1 MPRLGGDFNDEVLEA
16 LSSHGRLAQH
26 DPGFVPREGQRQM
39 AAAVAHALE
48 QKEVLVVEAG
58 TGIGKTFAYLIPALL
73 SGCRVLIST
82 ATKGLQDQLF
92 FRDLPR
98 LQKALNLPV
107 HAALLKGRA
116 SYLCV
121 HRLDQARQGDGL
133 NDRWMLRSLAR
144 IETWAQAT
152 RTGDLAEV
160 DGLDE
165 RSALIPLVSS
175 TRDNCLGSECPRFS
189 ECHVFRA
196 RKEAMAADVVVV
208 NHHLFFADVALRDS
222 GVAELLP
229 SVEAIIFD
237 EAHQLGDTGLQFLGT
252 VLGSGP
258 LVELGK
264 DILRAGLGKA
274 RGLGDWLDLSRNLE
288 DAARQLRLACSEA
301 DAGAGSAT
309 RLRWQACLEAKG
321 FSLALETVSR
331 ATQAAMQALQAVS
344 GSDPELAQLMAR
356 SAQLAAMGRSFFE
369 PAPEGRIRWVDLSTQ
384 SVRLVE
390 SPLDIRQVMTE
401 QRRLGGKA
409 WIFTSAT
416 LGEDAQLG
424 WFCAAT
430 ALEDAVKLK
439 IASPFNFGTQAR
451 LWVPTHLP
459 KPNEARHPAAVG
471 ELAARLAGVLGG
483 RTFVLTTTL
492 RAIER
497 VAQSLQ
503 DEAARKGL
511 QLQVL
516 TQGSQPKRM
525 LLSDYGD
532 GVGKVLVGS
541 HSFWEGIDV
550 PGQALQCVIIDKL
563 PFPPPNDPLMEARS
577 QWIESQGGDAFNE
590 LFVAEATI
598 SLKQGAG
605 RLIRSE
611 TDQGLLVICDPRMA
625 RMGYGRRMRNAL
637 PPMQWAQSDQEVQA
651 WLKDLARGH
660 VSS

>member
-1 MPRLGGDFNDEVLEA
+1 MPRSASALEDEVLDA
-16 LSSHGRLAQH
+16 LSIHGQLAQH
-26 DPGFVPREGQRQM
+26 DAGFVPRDGQQHM
-39 AAAVAHALE
+39 ASAVAHALE
-48 QKEVLVVEAG
+48 HQETLVVEAG
-58 TGIGKTFAYLIPALL
+58 TGIGKTFAYLVPTLL
-73 SGCRVLIST
+73 SGRRVLIST

-92 FRDLPR
+92 LRDLPR
-98 LQKALNLPV
+98 LQRALNLPV

-116 SYLCV
+116 SYVCLQ
-121 HRLDQARQGDGL
+121 RLEQARHGDGL
-133 NDRWMLRSLAR
+133 NDRWLLRSLSR

-152 RTGDLAEV
+152 LTGDLSEV

-165 RSALIPLVSS
+165 RSALIPLVTS
-175 TRDNCLGSECPRFS
+175 TRENCLGSECPRYS
-189 ECHVFRA
+189 ECHVFKA

-229 SVEAIIFD
+229 SVEALVFD

-252 VLGSGP
+252 TLGSGT
-258 LVELGK
+258 LVELAR
-264 DILRAGLGKA
+264 DMLRVGLGKA
-274 RGLGDWLDLSRNLE
+274 RGLGDWLELSRRLE
-288 DAARQLRLACSEA
+288 EGARQLRLACLEVDAGPGSAAKLRWHDCLQSKEFLPALQRLSDAAQDAA
-301 DAGAGSAT
+301 DALEVVSA
-309 RLRWQACLEAKG
+309 
-321 FSLALETVSR
+321 
-331 ATQAAMQALQAVS
+331 
-344 GSDPELAQLMAR
+344 SDPELAQLEVR
-356 SAQLAAMGRSFFE
+356 SVALAALGRSFFE
-369 PAPEGRIRWVDLSTQ
+369 PAPEGRIRWADLSAQ
-384 SVRLVE
+384 SIRLVE

-424 WFCAAT
+424 WFCATT

-439 IASPFNFGTQAR
+439 IASPFNFEVQAR
-451 LWVPTHLP
+451 IWVPTHLP
-459 KPNEARHPAAVG
+459 KPSEASHPVAVG
-471 ELAARLAGVLGG
+471 ELAARMASALQG

-492 RAIER
+492 RAIEK
-497 VAQSLQ
+497 VAQALQ
-503 DEAARKGL
+503 DESARMGCR
-511 QLQVL
+511 LQVL

-525 LLSDYGD
+525 LLSDYAD

-577 QWIESQGGDAFNE
+577 QWIDSQGGDAFND
-590 LFVAEATI
+590 LFVAEAAI

-611 TDQGLLVICDPRMA
+611 SDQGLLVICDSRMV

-637 PPMQWAQSDQEVQA
+637 PPMGWVQSEQEA
-651 WLKDLARGH
+651 KTWLEDLARSH
-660 VSS
+660 MA

>member
-1 MPRLGGDFNDEVLEA
+1 MPREGSDLNEEVLDA
-16 LSSHGRLAQH
+16 LSSHGHLAQH

-39 AAAVAHALE
+39 ASAVVHALE
-48 QKEVLVVEAG
+48 HQEVLVVEAG
-58 TGIGKTFAYLIPALL
+58 TGIGKTFAYLVPTLL
-73 SGCRVLIST
+73 SGRRVLIST

-98 LQKALNLPV
+98 LQMALSLPV

-116 SYLCV
+116 SYLCL
-121 HRLDQARQGDGL
+121 HRLEQSRHGEAL
-133 NDRWMLRSLAR
+133 NDRWMLRSLSR

-152 RTGDLAEV
+152 RTGDLSEV

-165 RSALIPLVSS
+165 RSALIPLVTS
-175 TRDNCLGSECPRFS
+175 TRDNCLGSECPRFVD
-189 ECHVFRA
+189 CHVFKA

-237 EAHQLGDTGLQFLGT
+237 EAHQLGDTGLQFLGIT
-252 VLGSGP
+252 LGSGP
-258 LVELGK
+258 LVELAR
-264 DILRAGLGKA
+264 DVLRVGLGKA
-274 RGLGDWLDLSRNLE
+274 RGLGDWLELSRKLE
-288 DAARQLRLACSEA
+288 EGARQLRLACLDVDAGPRSTAKLRWHDCLQSKEFLPALDRVSCAAQAAA
-301 DAGAGSAT
+301 DALEVVSA
-309 RLRWQACLEAKG
+309 
-321 FSLALETVSR
+321 
-331 ATQAAMQALQAVS
+331 
-344 GSDPELAQLMAR
+344 SDSELAQLMTR
-356 SAQLAAMGRSFFE
+356 SAHLAALGRSFFE
-369 PAPEGRIRWVDLSTQ
+369 PAPEGRIRWADLSAQ
-384 SVRLVE
+384 SIRLVE

-439 IASPFNFGTQAR
+439 IASPFNFETQAR
-451 LWVPTHLP
+451 LWVPSELP
-459 KPNEARHPAAVG
+459 KPSEALHPRSVG
-471 ELAARLAGVLGG
+471 ELAARLAGILGG

-492 RAIER
+492 RAIEK

-503 DEAARKGL
+503 DEAARSGFH
-511 QLQVL
+511 LQVL

-525 LLSDYGD
+525 LLADYGD

-550 PGQALQCVIIDKL
+550 PGQALQCVVIDKL

-577 QWIESQGGDAFNE
+577 QLIERQGGDAFNE
-590 LFVAEATI
+590 LFVAEAAI

-611 TDQGLLVICDPRMA
+611 TDQGLLVICDSRMA

-637 PPMQWAQSDQEVQA
+637 PPMRWVQSEQDVKA
-651 WLKDLARGH
+651 WLQELARGH
-660 VSS
+660 ST